1 MRLFFDSNI
10 NMSGTHSM
18 SAEESK
24 HIIRVLRM
32 NTGDT
37 IGILDGTGNQFI
49 CEITEANPKECIVSI
64 KEKQVFPKPSP
75 SIHIAVGPTKQMD
88 RLEWFLEKATEIGI
102 TEITLFTSNNSER
115 IKLNEERLQKKL
127 ISAMKQSKRYYL
139 PKLNAL
145 VSFEELLKKHPFGLI
160 AHCSEGQKEG
170 IVKYNNAVNGPVL
183 IGPEGDF
190 SEQEIQMALD
200 QGYKAI
206 TLGDNRLRTETAALY
221 ACMQLKFLSEL

>member
-1 MRLFFDSNI
+1 MRLFFDPNI
-10 NMSGTHSM
+10 SENSTHMMST
-18 SAEESK
+18 EESK

-32 NTGDT
+32 NVGDM
-37 IGILDGTGNQFI
+37 IGILDGKGNQFT
-49 CEITEANPKECIVSI
+49 CEIIEPNPKKCIVSI
-64 KEKQVFPKPSP
+64 KNKEFFPEPKP

-102 TEITLFTSNNSER
+102 TKITLFTSDNSER
-115 IKLNEERLQKKL
+115 VKLNEDRLQKKL
-127 ISAMKQSKRYYL
+127 ISAMKQSKRYHL
-139 PKLNAL
+139 PKLNSL
-145 VSFEELLKKHPFGLI
+145 VSYKELLKDHPNGLI
-160 AHCSEGQKEG
+160 AHCYEGSKEG
-170 IVKYNNAVNGPVL
+170 ISQHYKSLDGPVL

-190 SEQEIQMALD
+190 SEQEVKMALD

>member
-1 MRLFFDSNI
+1 
-10 NMSGTHSM
+10 
-18 SAEESK
+18 
-24 HIIRVLRM
+24 
-32 NTGDT
+32 
-37 IGILDGTGNQFI
+37 
-49 CEITEANPKECIVSI
+49 
-64 KEKQVFPKPSP
+64 
-75 SIHIAVGPTKQMD
+75 
-88 RLEWFLEKATEIGI
+88 
-102 TEITLFTSNNSER
+102 
-115 IKLNEERLQKKL
+115 
-127 ISAMKQSKRYYL
+127 MKQSKRYYL

-145 VSFEELLKKHPFGLI
+145 VSFEELLKKNPFALI

-170 IVKYNNAVNGPVL
+170 IVKYNNTVNGPVL